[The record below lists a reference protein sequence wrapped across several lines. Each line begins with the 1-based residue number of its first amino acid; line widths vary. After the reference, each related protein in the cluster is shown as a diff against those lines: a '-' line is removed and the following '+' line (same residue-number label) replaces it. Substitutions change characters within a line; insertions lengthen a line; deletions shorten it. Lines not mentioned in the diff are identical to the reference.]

1 MKIRLLKI
9 DAMKRFAE
17 WLDVNS
23 VHMSLWSANI
33 NDKTFFGLEKRQKK
47 ADDRDKF
54 WNSRCKMRPNTYGDS
69 FLAPRI
75 EQSIKADR
83 LLNYIITRKSR

>member
-9 DAMKRFAE
+9 DVMKKFAE

-83 LLNYIITRKSR
+83 LLNYIIKRKSR

>member
-1 MKIRLLKI
+1 MNIKLLNLN
-9 DAMKRFAE
+9 AMKDFAS
-17 WLDVNS
+17 WLDINS
-23 VHMSLWSANI
+23 VHMSLWSAHI

-54 WNSRCKMRPNTYGDS
+54 WINRCNIRPNTYGDS

-75 EQSIKADR
+75 EQSIKANT
-83 LLNYIITRKSR
+83 LLNYIIKRKSR

>member
-1 MKIRLLKI
+1 MNIKLLNLN
-9 DAMKRFAE
+9 AMKDFAK
-17 WLDVNS
+17 WLDINS
-23 VHMSLWSANI
+23 VHMSLWSAHI

-54 WNSRCKMRPNTYGDS
+54 WINRCKIRPNTYGDS

-75 EQSIKADR
+75 EQSIKANT
-83 LLNYIITRKSR
+83 LLKYIIKRKSR

>member
-1 MKIRLLKI
+1 VKIRLLKI
-9 DAMKRFAE
+9 DAMERFAE

-83 LLNYIITRKSR
+83 LLNYIIKRKSR